1 MEIFFGVII
10 LVIVILI
17 VIVRANS
24 NSKSHADEDLEPI
37 ICPKC
42 GSEDTE
48 MLTGSAKENWRCYIC
63 NHTWV

>member
-1 MEIFFGVII
+1 MEALFGVII
-10 LVIVILI
+10 LVIVI
-17 VIVRANS
+17 VIASRASSNS
-24 NSKSHADEDLEPI
+24 NSHADEDLEQI